1 MLTRV
6 IVLSVCVLAAACG
19 GSSTPTSPSTSS
31 GSSAPTNFVIA
42 TQQVTM
48 TSNVVGFTWSGSG
61 STYKMII
68 GSAAGASDILSADVT
83 GTSYT
88 WTGPRTAGIYYAR
101 VAATTSGTVGSAS
114 TELPVFTL
122 DMRNMIDALFFGY
135 GPMSD
140 AGSNGPA
147 SSAAVWADGATINT
161 LVTTEAGAASLTAAQ
176 TFVQDYLAA
185 TSNFISAP
193 ISTTTTGYGGVSL
206 FAIPLDTVVV
216 RVDRTICPQ
225 SGVIACAYYGPLP
238 YGPGRS
244 FVNLNAAPTGNTPD
258 SWRAIAHEIGHAYGL
273 HHLSQSASA
282 RVEFRFLM
290 NPTLVADQLSVAEKT
305 AIAAARQGGIR
316 PGWTRSQAV
325 AAGLVLANPNASP
338 ITFFNRLDDIV
349 PWPGGPER

>member
-1 MLTRV
+1 MSPQSRVIEARRALEMKFDELLKKFGDGEIPVPSFWGGYRVVPRAIEFWQGGSNRLHDRLSTTVRIRTGRSTTSRPDTRAGVYCAREILMLTRV

-206 FAIPLDTVVV
+206 FAISDSTPLLFAW
-216 RVDRTICPQ
+216 I
-225 SGVIACAYYGPLP
+225 
-238 YGPGRS
+238 GRS
-244 FVNLNAAPTGNTPD
+244 ARNRASSRVTTGRCRMD
-258 SWRAIAHEIGHAYGL
+258 RG
-273 HHLSQSASA
+273 A
-282 RVEFRFLM
+282 R
-290 NPTLVADQLSVAEKT
+290 SS
-305 AIAAARQGGIR
+305 I
-316 PGWTRSQAV
+316 
-325 AAGLVLANPNASP
+325 
-338 ITFFNRLDDIV
+338 
-349 PWPGGPER
+349 